1 MIQQGMVLSV
11 EGELATVEIIRES
24 ACSSCH
30 NKASCGAGV
39 IAGCSKSE
47 RVEVQARNK
56 VGAEVGQKVMLT
68 SDTGKTVGIAFCVF
82 VLPIIVAFI
91 CYFVGLHIALN
102 EKTAIVIAAAVFFVS
117 FFALFFGFDRLLSK
131 KINVEI
137 TDIIE

>member
-1 MIQQGMVLSV
+1 MVQQGKVLSV
-11 EGELATVEIIRES
+11 DGELATVEIIRES

-39 IAGCSKSE
+39 IAGCSKRE
-47 RVEVQARNK
+47 RVEVLARNK
-56 VGAEVGQKVMLT
+56 VLAEVGQTVRLT
-68 SDTGKTVGIAFCVF
+68 SDSGKTIGIAFCVF
-82 VLPIIVAFI
+82 VLPILIAFI
-91 CYFVGLHIALN
+91 CYFLGLTFTTN
-102 EKTAIVIAAAVFFVS
+102 EKTAIIIAAAVFFVS